1 MQLRYLENLQNP
13 QDGMQKVTAIAW
25 SPNSQRLA
33 VVGVDKIVQLFDENG
48 ERRDRFSTKP
58 ADKGQKTYVVKGIAF
73 APDSTKLAIAQSDS
87 IVFIYKLGTDW
98 ADKKCICN
106 KFQQSSSVTAIT
118 WPSKHPNEV
127 VFALAEGRVKVGQL
141 KSNKAA
147 TLFQS
152 ESYVVSLC
160 QGMDGNSVLSGHLD
174 GTVNRFIFATETSA
188 PVTARIAR
196 ITGCVPYALS
206 AGATVCVAGSD
217 RIVRFFDYDGTEL
230 NHFEYDQDPSVKEF
244 SCAAFNPSGE
254 SVVLGSCNCFFT
266 YAYYP
271 RTREWREVARKDVP
285 SLFTVTALGWKADG
299 SRLVVGSL
307 CGGIDMFD
315 ACIRRTRY
323 RDSFEFTYIS
333 LSQVIVKNLTTGSR
347 IILKSNVGCEIQK
360 INVFKDNYLLAHT
373 PESCLL
379 GDLTSCQ
386 LSEIPWVT
394 TGAEK
399 FYFESPSMAMIFK
412 AGELSLVE
420 YGSNEVLGCCR
431 TEHMSPHLI
440 SVRVG
445 QTTEGV
451 VQKTIAYLLD
461 LQTIRI
467 QDLVSGQAVATISHD
482 VRIDWM
488 ELNPLGNRL
497 LFRDK
502 RRQLTMYTV
511 DDQARVTLLNYCNY
525 VQWVPDSDVIVA
537 QNRSQ
542 LCVWYSVTAPDRVT
556 IHEIKGDIEEIER
569 SAGRTFVIVDEG
581 ANTVEYELDDALI
594 NFRGCLDKNAFA
606 QAIDILEELPLTPET
621 EAMWSSLAET
631 SMNGMCLPV
640 AERCYAILGDIAK
653 ARYLHK
659 VNKIVREQ
667 TEATGIDGRH
677 SYQVQARMAM
687 MAKHFQQA
695 EAILVDQGELD
706 QALAMYQTLHKFDE
720 SIRLAERKN
729 HPQVS
734 QLKSHYLN
742 WLITTQQE
750 EKAAAQYERE
760 GQYEKAI
767 NLYLKGGMPAKAALV
782 VQYNNANYPQ
792 ELLQKLAAKLQSS
805 AMQDKAGE
813 LFERMGLVQQAMEA
827 YEKGR
832 AYRKAVEL
840 AKLHRPQQVVQLEE
854 QWGDWLVSQ
863 KQVDAAINHYI
874 EAGNANKAIEA
885 AMSARQWMKAEQLL
899 DSIEPHEAM
908 VFYEKLAAHYANAR
922 QYELAE
928 RMFCRA
934 GHPELAIKMYIQY
947 NQYEAAHKIGRNNLE
962 RNEFTDLYVTLAE
975 ELEQNGKL
983 HEAEQ
988 LYCAVSE
995 FDLAI
1000 HMYKK
1005 KEEFEQMLRLVRK
1018 HRNEL
1023 LNETYKHIAE
1033 QYEAKGNLKKAEQF
1047 YVEGKLWTQA
1057 MGMYRQLEKWDDAK
1071 RVAKAHGGKAA
1082 FEKVVFHHAQAI
1094 FAEHGPEAG
1103 ATLLQKH
1110 NLVDMAVDYML
1121 DHNEFSQ
1128 AYELADH
1135 SAKHKLPE
1143 VHLKKA
1149 LALEDDER
1157 YKEAAD
1163 EFIKANKPKEAI
1175 DMYIHQRDWTQAMHI
1190 AEKYDRSAVDEVMV
1204 QQARDYVEHQN
1215 NLLAAEELYLRAR
1228 KPDLAVQMYTQKKMI
1243 NEAVRICKK
1252 HCPRL
1257 LSDVIEAYGT
1267 LSSGAQ
1273 TIDDILDAARVYEET
1288 GNASKAIDAYLQIN
1302 DQVTEDADRL
1312 EEVWNQAVDLASNSC
1327 QERLQDVISIVAKRL
1342 AMLGRHAS
1350 AGDLYEQIDR
1360 YQEAIMAYISAEEWV
1375 KARNLA
1381 KQALPE
1387 MLGKVEESYNQDLIQ
1402 KQNGDELIRR
1412 GNVTTALDMYAR
1424 NGEWD
1429 RCLDLA
1435 EKSAPKALPHYLTQ
1449 HCKVLAKDEDFLG
1462 ACRAFVRYG
1471 APRDPGNYPLYKLI
1485 CSELCSKKFP
1495 TSSEETTMW
1504 ISLREMLLRV
1514 VAGTQV
1520 PPPAYNKIDKE
1531 VAEFTKSFMVAHL
1544 CALRA
1549 QARDRGISA
1558 NIMMKQSV
1566 ALLRYTAD
1574 FPVDRAFYDAGIACR
1589 DAPVP
1594 QPNLAFFYLNRF
1606 LDICDAI
1613 EDPDSTEID
1622 NSDFLNT
1629 DLPTPYEVELPESWW
1644 VKADVVEDVRD
1655 WVLQGA
1661 VDKSVEQK
1669 LTTKSCDKC
1678 KSEMYVASLQGPC
1691 KTMYDPCAVT
1701 GYPVM
1706 QADKV
1711 NCKTCG
1717 AAANRDDWN
1726 TWIAAFKTCPWCG
1739 MSANPFPSP
1748 YSAGFYHG
1756 YN

>member
-1 MQLRYLENLQNP
+1 
-13 QDGMQKVTAIAW
+13 
-25 SPNSQRLA
+25 
-33 VVGVDKIVQLFDENG
+33 
-48 ERRDRFSTKP
+48 
-58 ADKGQKTYVVKGIAF
+58 
-73 APDSTKLAIAQSDS
+73 
-87 IVFIYKLGTDW
+87 
-98 ADKKCICN
+98 
-106 KFQQSSSVTAIT
+106 
-118 WPSKHPNEV
+118 
-127 VFALAEGRVKVGQL
+127 
-141 KSNKAA
+141 
-147 TLFQS
+147 
-152 ESYVVSLC
+152 
-160 QGMDGNSVLSGHLD
+160 MDGNSVLSGHLD

-188 PVTARIAR
+188 PVQTRIAR
-196 ITGCVPYALS
+196 IGSCVPYALS

-217 RIVRFFDYDGTEL
+217 RIVRFYDYDGTEL
-230 NHFEYDQDPSVKEF
+230 RSFEYDNDASVKEF
-244 SCAAFNPSGE
+244 GCAAFNPSGE
-254 SVVLGSCNCFFT
+254 SVVIGSCNCFFT

-285 SLFTVTALGWKADG
+285 QLFTVTALGWKSDG

-333 LSQVIVKNLTTGSR
+333 LSQVIVKNLTSGSR

-373 PESCLL
+373 PESILL

-394 TGAEK
+394 TGGEK
-399 FYFESPSMAMIFK
+399 FHFDSPSMAMIFK

-445 QTTEGV
+445 QTPDGEIH
-451 VQKTIAYLLD
+451 KTIAYLLD
-461 LQTIRI
+461 LQTIQI
-467 QDLVSGQAVATISHD
+467 QNLVTGQKVAMISHD
-482 VRIDWM
+482 YRVDWL
-488 ELNPLGNRL
+488 ELNPSGNRL

-502 RRQLTMYTV
+502 RRQLIMYNI
-511 DDQARVTLLNYCNY
+511 QAQDRVTLLEYCNY
-525 VQWVPDSDVIVA
+525 VQWVPESDVIVA
-537 QNRSQ
+537 QNRTQ
-542 LCVWYSVTAPDRVT
+542 LCVWYSISSPDRVT

-569 SAGRTFVIVDEG
+569 SGGRTFVIVDEG
-581 ANTVEYELDDALI
+581 ASTVEYELDEALI
-594 NFRGCLDKNAFA
+594 NFRGCLDREQFA

-621 EAMWSSLAET
+621 EAMWASLAET
-631 SMNGMCLPV
+631 SMRGMCLPV
-640 AERCYAILGDIAK
+640 AERCYAVLGDIAK

-659 VNKIVREQ
+659 VNKIVREE
-667 TEATGIDGRH
+667 TERTEIDGRH
-677 SYQVQARMAM
+677 SYQVQARMSM
-687 MAKHFQQA
+687 LSKHFQQA

-706 QALAMYQTLHKFDE
+706 QALAMYQMLHKYDD

-729 HPQVS
+729 HPQVA
-734 QLKSHYLN
+734 QLKAHYLN

-750 EKAAAQYERE
+750 EKAAEQYERE

-767 NLYLKGGMPAKAALV
+767 NLYLKGGMPAKAAQV

-792 ELLQKLAAKLQSS
+792 DLLQKLAAKLQSS

-827 YEKGR
+827 YEKGH

-840 AKLHRPQQVVQLEE
+840 AKLHRPPQVVQLEE

-874 EAGNANKAIEA
+874 EAGNSHKAIDA
-885 AMSARQWMKAEQLL
+885 AMNSRQWTKAEQLL
-899 DSIEPHEAM
+899 DSVEPHEAM

-934 GHPELAIKMYIQY
+934 GHPDLAIKMYIQY
-947 NQYEAAHKIGRNNLE
+947 NQYEAAHKIGRNQMD
-962 RNEFTDLYVTLAE
+962 RGQFTDLYIGLAE
-975 ELEQNGKL
+975 ELEGQGKL

-988 LYCAVSE
+988 LYVAVSE

-1018 HRNEL
+1018 HRGEL

-1047 YVEGKLWTQA
+1047 YVEGKLWTSA

-1082 FEKVVFHHAQAI
+1082 FEKVVFHQAQAL
-1094 FAEHGPEAG
+1094 FVEHGPEAG

-1121 DHNEFSQ
+1121 DHNEFAQ
-1128 AYELADH
+1128 ASDLAQTC
-1135 SAKHKLPE
+1135 AVHKLPE

-1157 YKEAAD
+1157 YKEAAE

-1175 DMYIHQRDWTQAMHI
+1175 DMFIHQRDWQSAMFI
-1190 AEKYDRSAVDEVMV
+1190 AEKHDREAVNEVMV

-1215 NLLAAEELYLRAR
+1215 NLLAAEELYIRAR

-1257 LSDVIEAYGT
+1257 LSDVIDAYGT
-1267 LSSGAQ
+1267 LSSGTQ
-1273 TIDDILDAARVYEET
+1273 TIEDLMDAAKVYAET
-1288 GNASKAIDAYLQIN
+1288 GNFSKAVDTYLNVN
-1302 DQVTEDADRL
+1302 DQVTDDADQL
-1312 EEVWNQAVDLASNSC
+1312 EDIWNQAIELCSNKC
-1327 QERLQDVISIVAKRL
+1327 PERLNDVISIVAKRL
-1342 AMLGRHAS
+1342 QMMSRHAS
-1350 AGDLYEQIDR
+1350 AGDLYEQIDSIHD
-1360 YQEAIMAYISAEEWV
+1360 AIHSYIQAEEWQ
-1375 KARNLA
+1375 KARLLA
-1381 KQALPE
+1381 KQAAPE
-1387 MLGKVEESYNQDLIQ
+1387 LIERVEEAYNQDLIH

-1435 EKSAPKALPHYLTQ
+1435 EKSAPKALPHYLAQ
-1449 HCKVLAKDEDFLG
+1449 HSKFLARDKDFLG
-1462 ACRAFVRYG
+1462 ACKAFVRYG
-1471 APRDPGNYPLYKLI
+1471 APRDPQNYPLYKLI
-1485 CSELCSKKFP
+1485 CSELCAKKL
-1495 TSSEETTMW
+1495 TNTSEETTMW
-1504 ISLREMLLRV
+1504 SCLREMLLRV
-1514 VAGTQV
+1514 VAGSQV
-1520 PPPAYNKIDKE
+1520 PPPAYSKIEKE
-1531 VAEFTKSFMVAHL
+1531 VAEFTKSFMVAHINS
-1544 CALRA
+1544 LRA
-1549 QARDRGISA
+1549 QGRDRGISQQ
-1558 NIMMKQSV
+1558 ITMKQSV
-1566 ALLRYTAD
+1566 SLLRYTAD
-1574 FPVDRAFYDAGIACR
+1574 FPVDRAFYEAGTACR

-1594 QPNLAFFYLNRF
+1594 QLNLAFLFLNRF

-1613 EDPDSTEID
+1613 EDPESTEID
-1622 NSDFLNT
+1622 NSDFLQT
-1629 DLPTPYEVELPESWW
+1629 DLPSPYEVELPESWW
-1644 VKADVVEDVRD
+1644 VKPDVVEDIRD

-1661 VDKSVEQK
+1661 VDKSVENK
-1669 LTTKSCDKC
+1669 LSTRPCD
-1678 KSEMYVASLQGPC
+1678 GC
-1691 KTMYDPCAVT
+1691 KTDLYVGSLECHNCKLKYEPCAVT
-1701 GYPVM
+1701 GYPVLREE
-1706 QADKV
+1706 KV

-1717 AAANRDDWN
+1717 ASANREDWN
-1726 TWIAAFKTCPWCG
+1726 TWIALFKTCPWCG
-1739 MSANPFPSP
+1739 MSANPFPSVHIRGGAA
-1748 YSAGFYHG
+1748 YGGG
-1756 YN
+1756 Y